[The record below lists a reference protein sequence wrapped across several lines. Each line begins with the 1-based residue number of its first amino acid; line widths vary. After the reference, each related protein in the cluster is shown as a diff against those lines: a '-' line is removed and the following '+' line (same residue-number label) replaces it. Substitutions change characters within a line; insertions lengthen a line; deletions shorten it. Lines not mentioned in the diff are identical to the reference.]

1 MAHASH
7 ARMYETPVI
16 VHIKNRK

>member
-16 VHIKNRK
+16 VHIKNR